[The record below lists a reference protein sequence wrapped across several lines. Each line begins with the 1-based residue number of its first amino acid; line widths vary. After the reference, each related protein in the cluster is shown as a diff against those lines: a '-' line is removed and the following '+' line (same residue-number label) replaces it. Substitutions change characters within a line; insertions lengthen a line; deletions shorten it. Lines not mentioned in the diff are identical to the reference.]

1 MQYLLF
7 FVCYSLHRHVI
18 YTNGISA
25 AAVVATALATPA
37 SIALTRRVGW
47 CSLKTMLQFS
57 LMNTFI
63 IWKIIN
69 YTSSTLQPEQSLY
82 LVSYADS
89 ERADSAIQL
98 AGTCFLFSL
107 LCWLQH
113 EIIDHRSLFLFNS
126 HIHEHIH
133 HADYFHFPNE
143 LMLTENCFFSL
154 FEILFSSATFKWF
167 SIWWIANYKSKTLEV
182 VVLFDPYDV
191 LNQWISNERADQ
203 MNSLIIFAHDA
214 PKL

>member
-143 LMLTENCFFSL
+143 LMLTAFFAFRDTFFFSNIQMVFHL
-154 FEILFSSATFKWF
+154 VNCKLQVKNIGSGRSVW
-167 SIWWIANYKSKTLEV
+167 SIRCT
-182 VVLFDPYDV
+182 
-191 LNQWISNERADQ
+191 
-203 MNSLIIFAHDA
+203 
-214 PKL
+214 

>member
-1 MQYLLF
+1 MQYFLF

-25 AAVVATALATPA
+25 AAVVATALTTLA

-47 CSLKTMLQFS
+47 CSLKKMLQFS

-89 ERADSAIQL
+89 ERADAAIQL

-113 EIIDHRSLFLFNS
+113 EIIDHRSLFLFMSIFIMQIISIFQMNWCS
-126 HIHEHIH
+126 QKTAFFAIR
-133 HADYFHFPNE
+133 DTF
-143 LMLTENCFFSL
+143 FFSN
-154 FEILFSSATFKWF
+154 I
-167 SIWWIANYKSKTLEV
+167 
-182 VVLFDPYDV
+182 
-191 LNQWISNERADQ
+191 Q
-203 MNSLIIFAHDA
+203 MVFHLVNC
-214 PKL
+214 K

>member
-82 LVSYADS
+82 LVSCADS
-89 ERADSAIQL
+89 ERVDSAIQL

-143 LMLTENCFFSL
+143 LMLTENCFFRYSRYFFL
-154 FEILFSSATFKWF
+154 QQHSNGFPFGELQITSQKHWKWSF
-167 SIWWIANYKSKTLEV
+167 CLIHTMYLINGFRMRGPTKWIH
-182 VVLFDPYDV
+182 
-191 LNQWISNERADQ
+191 W
-203 MNSLIIFAHDA
+203 
-214 PKL
+214 